1 MVFLTCNDISKI
13 GPAVRRHGRV
23 DHTYYFSYAD
33 EYQVE
38 EMFWRFFGNGPETL
52 EPKARED
59 NYTMRTIVR
68 ALIPHILSYGR
79 ITTATLQQF
88 FLEVEKD
95 QELAQESLG
104 DHLERL
110 KDPAYIKEVYQRL
123 HITPEEMKDD
133 VEALQVKEAPVEDN
147 IVNTKNGTSISV
159 NGK

>member
-1 MVFLTCNDISKI
+1 
-13 GPAVRRHGRV
+13 
-23 DHTYYFSYAD
+23 
-33 EYQVE
+33 
-38 EMFWRFFGNGPETL
+38 
-52 EPKARED
+52 
-59 NYTMRTIVR
+59 MRTIVR

-147 IVNTKNGTSISV
+147 SVNTKNGTSISV